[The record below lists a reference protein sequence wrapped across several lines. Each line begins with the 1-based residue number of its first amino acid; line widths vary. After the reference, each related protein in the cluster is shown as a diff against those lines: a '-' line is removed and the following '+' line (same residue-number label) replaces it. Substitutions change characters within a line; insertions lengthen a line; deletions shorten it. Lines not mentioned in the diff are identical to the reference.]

1 MLTVIY
7 FCFWPLSYVY
17 CHIILLMTTH
27 FCLLS
32 YNSGF
37 LTAARFCLWQYNF
50 AYCRLLRPIQFPC
63 DYTML
68 LTAIQFYLW
77 PHDFAYTHNNLFL
90 LWGETC
96 MPGECLSADLVTT
109 YLICRYRESN
119 SSRVG
124 GWSELLTSPISCKIN
139 KV

>member
-1 MLTVIY
+1 MLTAIY

-17 CHIILLMTTH
+17 CHILLLRPTH

-32 YNSGF
+32 YYSVYVQTGL
-37 LTAARFCLWQYNF
+37 LTAARFCLLQYNF
-50 AYCRLLRPIQFPC
+50 ACCCLFMAIQFPY

-77 PHDFAYTHNNLFL
+77 PHDFAYTHNSLFL

-96 MPGECLSADLVTT
+96 MPGECLSADLVTI

-124 GWSELLTSPISCKIN
+124 EWSDL
-139 KV
+139 